1 MINKFIKFLTAVV
14 LGISLAFSAIAKD
27 KVRIGFLVKQA
38 EEPWFQTEW
47 KFAEKAAEDHGF
59 ELLKIAVPDAERTLS
74 AIDTLAAK
82 GAAGFVIC
90 APDVRLGPAI
100 MAKAGANG
108 LKVVTVDDRFVGA
121 DGNFMEEVPYM
132 GMDAY
137 ATGQEAGRVLIAEAK
152 NRGWDFAETG
162 LVINSY
168 NELDTIHQRTSGIT
182 EAVLAEGF
190 PKDNIYDAP
199 LRALEIP
206 ASFDAT
212 NIVLTKYPNVK
223 HWLVAGGNDNSVL
236 GGVRA
241 IEGAGFNAEDIIGV
255 GINGTD
261 IVAEFEKKEITGM
274 FASMLPKP
282 DVHGYETT
290 MMIYNWETKGEK
302 PKLFNP
308 IGDPTVLTRENF
320 KQELS
325 KMGLMD

>member
-1 MINKFIKFLTAVV
+1 MKKIFKILSTII
-14 LGISLAFSAIAKD
+14 LGASIAFSAIAKD

-47 KFAEKAAEDHGF
+47 KFAEKAAEEHRF

-82 GAAGFVIC
+82 GAVGFVIC

-100 MAKAGANG
+100 MAKAKSNN

-121 DGNFMEEVPYM
+121 DGEFMEEVPYM
-132 GMDAY
+132 GMDAH
-137 ATGQEAGRVLIAEAK
+137 AIGQDAGRVLIEEAK
-152 NRGWDFAETG
+152 KRGWDLNETG

-168 NELDTIHQRTSGIT
+168 DELDTIHQRTSGVRKT
-182 EAVLAEGF
+182 VLAEGF
-190 PKDNIYDAP
+190 PENNIFEAP

-212 NIVLTKYPNVK
+212 NIILTKYPNMK

-241 IEGAGFNAEDIIGV
+241 IEGSGFKAEDIIGV

-261 IVAEFEKKEITGM
+261 IVAEFEKTEVTGM
-274 FASMLPKP
+274 YASMLPKP
-282 DVHGYETT
+282 DIHGYETT
-290 MMIYNWETKGEK
+290 MMVYEWATKGKE
-302 PKLFNP
+302 PQLFNP

-320 KQELS
+320 REELS
-325 KMGLMD
+325 KMGLMDK

>member
-1 MINKFIKFLTAVV
+1 MKNIIKFCIAAVI
-14 LGISLAFSAIAKD
+14 GATLAFSAVAKD
-27 KVRIGFLVKQA
+27 NVRVGFLVKQA

-47 KFAEKAAEDHGF
+47 KFAEKAAADNGF

-82 GAAGFVIC
+82 GAVGFVIC

-100 MAKAGANG
+100 MAKAKAAG
-108 LKVVTVDDRFVGA
+108 LKVVTVDDRFVGS
-121 DGNFMEEVPYM
+121 DGKFMEEVPYM
-132 GMDAY
+132 GMDAH
-137 ATGQEAGRVLIAEAK
+137 AVGIEAGNVLITEAK
-152 NRGWDFAETG
+152 NRGWDFSETG

-168 NELDTIHQRTSGIT
+168 DELDTIQQRTSGVIK
-182 EAVLAEGF
+182 AVTAGGF
-190 PKDNIYDAP
+190 PEANIYAAP

-212 NIVLTKYPNVK
+212 NIVLTKYPNIK

-241 IEGAGFNAEDIIGV
+241 IEGAGFKPEDIIGV

-261 IVAEFEKKEITGM
+261 VVAEFEKTDVTGM
-274 FASMLPKP
+274 YASMLPKP

-290 MMIYNWETKGEK
+290 MMVYNWAVKNEE

-308 IGDPTVLTRENF
+308 IGNPTVLTRDNF
-320 KQELS
+320 KEELS
-325 KMGLMD
+325 KLGLLN

>member
-1 MINKFIKFLTAVV
+1 MNKLLKI
-14 LGISLAFSAIAKD
+14 LGVATLSIGLSFSAAAKD
-27 KVRIGFLVKQA
+27 KMRVGFLVKQA

-47 KFAEKAAEDHGF
+47 KFAEKAAEEHGF

-74 AIDTLAAK
+74 AIDTLAAR
-82 GAAGFVIC
+82 GAVGFVIC

-100 MAKAGANG
+100 MAKSKANG
-108 LKVVTVDDRFVGA
+108 LKVVTVDDRFVAA
-121 DGNFMEEVPYM
+121 DGSFMEEVPYM
-132 GMDAY
+132 GMDAH
-137 ATGQEAGRVLIAEAK
+137 AVGQEAGHVLITEAK
-152 NRGWDFAETG
+152 NRGWDLSQTG

-168 NELDTIHQRTSGIT
+168 DELDTIEQRTSGVIKS
-182 EAVLAEGF
+182 VLAGDFPEG
-190 PKDNIYDAP
+190 NIFAAP

-212 NIVLTKYPNVK
+212 NIVLTKNPHIK

-241 IEGAGFNAEDIIGV
+241 LEGAGFKPADIIGV

-261 IVAEFEKKEITGM
+261 VVAEFEKPEVTGM

-282 DVHGYETT
+282 DVHGYETAL
-290 MMIYNWETKGEK
+290 MVYKWAKDGVE
-302 PKLFNP
+302 PQLFNP
-308 IGDPTVLTRENF
+308 IGDPTILTRENF
-320 KQELS
+320 RSELS

>member
-1 MINKFIKFLTAVV
+1 MKNFIKYLSATV
-14 LGISLAFSAIAKD
+14 LCGTMAFSAYAKD
-27 KVRIGFLVKQA
+27 NVRIGFLVKQA

-47 KFAEKAAEDHGF
+47 KFAEKAAEDNGF

-82 GAAGFVIC
+82 GAVGFVIC

-100 MAKAGANG
+100 MAKAQANN

-132 GMDAY
+132 GMDAH
-137 ATGQEAGRVLIAEAK
+137 AVGEEAGRVLIAEAK

-162 LVINSY
+162 LVLNSY
-168 NELDTIHQRTSGIT
+168 DELDTIHQRTSGIT
-182 EAVLAEGF
+182 EAIIAEGF
-190 PKDNIYDAP
+190 PEANIYDAP

-241 IEGAGFNAEDIIGV
+241 IEGASFKPEDIIGV

-261 IVAEFEKKEITGM
+261 IVAEFEKADVTGM
-274 FASMLPKP
+274 YASMLPKP

-290 MMIYNWETKGEK
+290 MMIYNWETKGEE
-302 PKLFNP
+302 PQLFNP
-308 IGDPTVLTRENF
+308 IGNPTVLTRENF
-320 KQELS
+320 KDELS